1 MSRPHLAVGRGEKT
15 LQAALEKHPNYA
27 EAWENLAHTR
37 IALERPAEAAKYFPH
52 LLALQPDRA
61 GVREHIESF
70 ETGLTLAAGR

>member
-37 IALERPAEAAKYFPH
+37 IALERPAEAAKCFRR
-52 LLALQPDRA
+52 LLALPPERA
-61 GVREHIESF
+61 EVYEHIESF
-70 ETGLTLAAGR
+70 ETDLTVAAGR